1 MLDGTIKR
9 AAGLGRPLVLRSA
22 RPGVRL
28 RVTPL
33 SFVDPAPGSTYFQPI
48 AINRFVAIRVELV
61 NVGSALYDDTTSNGA
76 RIDAGSRLRRALILD
91 VAEPG
96 LSRPQLRPGQRK
108 TGSLSFEIPKR
119 ARVQSFRLTLD
130 SGFGPETGVWTF
142 SR

>member
-1 MLDGTIKR
+1 M
-9 AAGLGRPLVLRSA
+9 
-22 RPGVRL
+22 
-28 RVTPL
+28 
-33 SFVDPAPGSTYFQPI
+33 YFQPI

-61 NVGSALYDDTTSNGA
+61 NVGSALYVDTTSNGA

-91 VAEPG
+91 AAEPG

-108 TGSLSFEIPKR
+108 TGSLSFEIPKS
-119 ARVQSFRLTLD
+119 ASVQSFRLTLD